1 MEERCKVQ
9 RREDGLETYSL
20 LMEDSPLERDN
31 WLPLGRTRE
40 VFLPSWIWW
49 FGREGRAAL
58 C

>member
-1 MEERCKVQ
+1 MEERRKVQ
-9 RREDGLETYSL
+9 RREDALKTWSL

-31 WLPLGRTRE
+31 WLPLGTRE